1 MQRSVGW
8 ASLRTRR
15 SMHEYENLST
25 QDTQDG
31 GDPESQLKTS
41 TNVTLLRIY
50 SLAII
55 NFGISATWALEMA
68 ITTPYFA
75 SALKS
80 GPVLSHVVWVLGP
93 ISGLCVA
100 PIVGYL
106 SDRCTSRLGRRRPF
120 IIVGALGTVAGMLL
134 FPNARELGHLI
145 HPSDSHRA
153 ALIVAVASFALMD
166 FSINTT
172 MFPVRALQGDLV
184 PERQQHVVQS
194 ATVVMGSLGDLCIS
208 SVLERYPNPVASI
221 RRIFAVAAGLYTFTS
236 VALLFL
242 ASEERHH
249 PQTEDNPTIS
259 TSENR
264 KWNPLGYFRSLPAWL
279 WSVGGVFALGFF
291 SFFLLLPNFSAWLG
305 ESVLRGVPDAPLGT
319 PDRSRYELGVRAV
332 GKAGAMRAGISILVA
347 AAYPTL
353 LKLLGAPLLLAF
365 AFAGYGVLVFFVSG
379 THNLGW
385 GQAMVAFYSIPM
397 TVLFLVPM
405 AITVKKSSKVNRG
418 KHLGALNIFAVIPQL
433 IDTAYSGH
441 VAKKWGESMVMR
453 IGGAWS
459 ILAALFAIAFVR
471 E

>member
-1 MQRSVGW
+1 
-8 ASLRTRR
+8 
-15 SMHEYENLST
+15 MHEREKFLIQS
-25 QDTQDG
+25 DHA
-31 GDPESQLKTS
+31 DPENQLKLAS
-41 TNVTLLRIY
+41 SVTLARIY

-100 PIVGYL
+100 PVVGYL

-120 IIVGALGTVAGMLL
+120 VIAGALGTVLGMLL
-134 FPNARELGHLI
+134 FPNAREVANYI
-145 HPSDSHRA
+145 YPSDAHHA

-166 FSINTT
+166 FSLNTT

-184 PERQQHVVQS
+184 PEHQQHVVQS
-194 ATVVMGSLGDLCIS
+194 ATVVMGSLGDFCIS
-208 SVLERYPNPVASI
+208 SVLDRYTHPVESI
-221 RRIFAVAAGLYTFTS
+221 RHIFGVAAGLYTLTT

-242 ASEERHH
+242 AREERYH
-249 PQTEDNPTIS
+249 PQPEDEAS
-259 TSENR
+259 TSPESR
-264 KWNPLGYFRSLPAWL
+264 RWNPLGYFRSLPTWL

-291 SFFLLLPNFSAWLG
+291 SFFLVLPNFSAWLG
-305 ESVLRGVPDAPLGT
+305 ESVLRGDPSAQPGT
-319 PDRSRYELGVRAV
+319 PARSRYELGVRAV
-332 GKAGAMRAGISILVA
+332 GKAGAIRAGISILVA
-347 AAYPTL
+347 AAYPKL
-353 LKLLGAPLLLAF
+353 LKALGAPALLAT
-365 AFAGYGVLVFFVSG
+365 AFAGYGVFVMFIAG

-385 GQAMVAFYSIPM
+385 GQAMVAFYSVPM
-397 TVLFLVPM
+397 TVLFTVPM
-405 AITVKKSSKVNRG
+405 ALTVKKSTKVNRG

-433 IDTAYSGH
+433 IDTGYSGH
-441 VAKKWGESMVMR
+441 VAKQWGEDMVMR

-459 ILAALFAIAFVR
+459 ILAAIFAIAFVR